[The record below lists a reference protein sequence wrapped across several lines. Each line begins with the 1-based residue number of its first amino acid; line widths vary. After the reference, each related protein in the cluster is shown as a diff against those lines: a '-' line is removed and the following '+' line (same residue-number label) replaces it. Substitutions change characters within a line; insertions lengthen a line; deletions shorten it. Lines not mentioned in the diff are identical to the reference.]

1 MNVMCCIVGYKL
13 IDRSEEPAAFIFTV
27 DGWKKYI
34 CWIVGKF
41 LRLHGFSSQK
51 TVFLIP
57 TTIQTSSLITFVLYI
72 PVLYLKGYISVKYL
86 ISRTVD
92 IVAYMNLKVA
102 GRQAKYECKHH
113 IWHKWGVFIS
123 FLHVT
128 WSAFW
133 PFELF

>member
-13 IDRSEEPAAFIFTV
+13 IDRSEEPTAFIITV
-27 DGWKKYI
+27 DGWKKSV

-51 TVFLIP
+51 TVFLIAA
-57 TTIQTSSLITFVLYI
+57 TIQRSSLITFMFYTSQSYIWKKFYFSETSQLQKGGYSSLYESESSGQAG
-72 PVLYLKGYISVKYL
+72 KG
-86 ISRTVD
+86 
-92 IVAYMNLKVA
+92 
-102 GRQAKYECKHH
+102 ECKH
-113 IWHKWGVFIS
+113 IWHKWGVFIF